1 MSKINLVTPP
11 DKLFND
17 AYSILLIDP
26 SDNTLK
32 GIQHILSIKEKD
44 YNVYAYSSSS
54 IDIEWL
60 LVVMNIV
67 DLVIYDYD
75 NAGPSVREF
84 SSYIISKSKTYWLTK
99 VEFSHYNKLTSNK
112 IYDLDWLEDKI

>member
-1 MSKINLVTPP
+1 MSKINLITQP

-26 SDNTLK
+26 SDETLK
-32 GIQHILSIKEKD
+32 NLQHILSVKD
-44 YNVYAYSSSS
+44 KDCNVYLYSSDN

-60 LVVMNIV
+60 LVVIGLVDIV
-67 DLVIYDYD
+67 IFDYD
-75 NAGPSVREF
+75 NAGSVREF

-99 VEFSHYNKLTSNK
+99 VEFSQYNKLTSNK